1 MSVKTIISI
10 GRQTGCGGREIGR
23 RIAELLQI
31 PYYDKELIDRAA
43 ENSEF
48 SKEFFKTHDEKRAS
62 SFLYSLAMESPS
74 HGFAGALSGLP
85 LDHKVFLAQFNTI
98 KEIAAEGGCVI
109 VGRCADYALED
120 NPHLLSVFLHADLDF
135 RTARVAE
142 EEGITLAKAKD
153 MIVKT
158 DKSRAS
164 YYSYYTGK
172 KWGLASNYHV
182 SIDSSKF
189 GLEET
194 IRIISSIAQIKNDME
209 E

>member
-1 MSVKTIISI
+1 MSVKTIITI
-10 GRQTGCGGREIGR
+10 GRQTGCGGREIGK
-23 RIAELLQI
+23 RIAEQLQI

-98 KEIAAEGGCVI
+98 KEIAQEGGCVI

-120 NPHLLSVFLHADLDF
+120 NPHLLSLFLHADLEF
-135 RTARVAE
+135 RTERVAE
-142 EEGITLAKAKD
+142 ELSISKNEARALIN
-153 MIVKT
+153 KT

-164 YYSYYTGK
+164 YYSYYSGR
-172 KWGLASNYHV
+172 KWGVASNYHI

-189 GLEET
+189 GVEET
-194 IRIISSIAQIKNDME
+194 VRIISSIAQIKSDME